1 MKEKNMKTVTKELE
15 NRNPNNKNSLA
26 YRLNYIIKNRRYT
39 AKEVAALTEDKDKG
53 LKPISPATLSLYING
68 KTVPTHF
75 YTQRL
80 AQVLNVDP
88 GWLSCDLPF
97 EFIKKQT
104 QNLSFNSPLVSKYS
118 SLGISDK
125 IEFLVSII
133 TPLFYTIFLSL
144 T

>member
-88 GWLSCDLPF
+88 GGLSCDLPF
-97 EFIKKQT
+97 EFIKKKT
-104 QNLSFNSPLVSKYS
+104 QPTDIKELVEMYTRLNLKWQRYVLATAKMALLVMQH
-118 SLGISDK
+118 DDNA
-125 IEFLVSII
+125 
-133 TPLFYTIFLSL
+133 
-144 T
+144 